1 MESDITKIEEKTKIN
16 IAYIDATN
24 LDKALRNHLNWKL
37 DYKRFRV
44 WLKEKYKVDKAY
56 IFIGLI
62 PKYKDLYTYLQ
73 SCGFELEFKDV
84 IYAGGV
90 PKGNCDSDLLMKASS
105 DFYVGNLNK
114 AILVA
119 SDGDYAPLVKVLL
132 AGEKLE
138 VILSPSTVEK
148 CSILLKRTNAP
159 IAYINDQRSILEAK
173 IEISVGVTLA
183 INEKAPDVDGTTL
196 GSFS

>member
-1 MESDITKIEEKTKIN
+1 MELETTKTEEKKRIN

-24 LDKALRNHLNWKL
+24 LDKALRNQLNWKL

-44 WLKEKYKVDKAY
+44 WLTEKYKVEKAY

-84 IYAGGV
+84 IYASGI

-105 DFYVGNLNK
+105 DFYVGDLNK
-114 AILVA
+114 AIIVA
-119 SDGDYAPLVKVLL
+119 SDGDYAPLVKVLH

-138 VILSPSTVEK
+138 IILSPSTVEK

-159 IAYINDQRSILEAK
+159 IAYINDQRSILEYNMEDVKDAP
-173 IEISVGVTLA
+173 
-183 INEKAPDVDGTTL
+183 INKKAPDVYETTL
-196 GSFS
+196 GSSS